1 MENNQEECVPGALD
15 KLDVTN
21 DRRVSP
27 LPEPSTS
34 TDWFSNTTLVQTEE
48 VKDDMNMDD
57 GPVDTIA
64 NSSDVPDDQG
74 GDTESRSVSPVS
86 NSSGLGSNNVCKIC
100 HCGEE
105 VSSAELLLM
114 IRPVIVGRITKSHHT
129 LPVLW

>member
-21 DRRVSP
+21 ERRVSP
-27 LPEPSTS
+27 LPEASTS
-34 TDWFSNTTLVQTEE
+34 IDWFSNTTLVQTEE
-48 VKDDMNMDD
+48 GKDDMNMDD

-64 NSSDVPDDQG
+64 NSSDDQG

-86 NSSGLGSNNVCKIC
+86 NSSDLASNNVCKIC

-114 IRPVIVGRITKSHHT
+114 IRPVIVGRSTKPHHT
-129 LPVLW
+129 MPVLW